1 MIKLIIAVHRMHLN
15 WVYESDKMTGRALFD
30 IKFDDEIT
38 ASCLEILIE
47 RDAIVMEYELVE
59 KRKH

>member
-1 MIKLIIAVHRMHLN
+1 MHLN